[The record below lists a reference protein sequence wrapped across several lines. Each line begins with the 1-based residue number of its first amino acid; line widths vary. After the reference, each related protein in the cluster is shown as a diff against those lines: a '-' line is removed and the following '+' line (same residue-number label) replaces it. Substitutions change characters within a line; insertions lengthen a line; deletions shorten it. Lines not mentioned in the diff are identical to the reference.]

1 MKQNSHSLFFRETT
15 LGNCLQWAP
24 LSVALMGLGVP
35 AYAQLSGGAA
45 IEQQQLQRQQERE
58 RELRERMAPNADTLQ
73 PHTKPAELE
82 IPKNETPCFALHTLE
97 LTGEK
102 LEQVPW
108 LKASA
113 GIDLSV
119 SPCVGAK
126 GVEVILARMQQAVL
140 EHGYVTSRVMVVPQN
155 LKDGVLTVAFI
166 PGVLRA
172 IRFTPES
179 TGNTSLS
186 TALPS
191 KPGELLQLRDIEQG
205 LENLKRVPTSDADI
219 QITPAEGPDA
229 KPGQSDLMI
238 AYQKINPL
246 RFNVALDNGGT
257 KSTGKTQGTGTISW
271 DNPFGLND
279 LMYFSFGGG
288 LGNGG
293 NKGTETR
300 AAQYSLPLGYWLLA
314 LSGSYNKYH
323 QGVAGAYQN
332 YTYSGESSDLD
343 LKLSRVVFRNASSK
357 TTVGIKAFQR
367 SSNNYIDDVEID
379 VQRRRTSGFELSLN
393 QRSYVGNAVVDAN
406 LAYKRGTGAFAALRA
421 PEEPFGEGSSR
432 MKLFI
437 ADLAL
442 SKPFEL
448 ADTKLKFT
456 STWHGQWNKTPL
468 TPQDRIGIGGRYTV
482 RGFDGESTLL
492 AERGWYWRNELS
504 TPLSLGAAGNAEAF
518 VGLDTGHVSGPS
530 AQYLVGQSLTGAAIG
545 LRGAWRNLS
554 YEVFLATPVKKP
566 EHFRTSRTNLALSLA
581 YSF

>member
-1 MKQNSHSLFFRETT
+1 MKTT
-15 LGNCLQWAP
+15 IIWPVSSDSTRNKCLLWAP
-24 LSVALMGLGVP
+24 LTIALLGIATP
-35 AYAQLSGGAA
+35 AFAQLSEGAA

-58 RELRERMAPNADTLQ
+58 RELRDRMAPNVDTLQ
-73 PHTKPAELE
+73 PQAKPAVLE
-82 IPKNETPCFALHTLE
+82 MPQNETPCFPIHTLE
-97 LTGEK
+97 VTGEK
-102 LEQVPW
+102 LDRVPW
-108 LKASA
+108 LKDSA
-113 GIDLSV
+113 GIDFSTK
-119 SPCVGAK
+119 PCIGAK
-126 GVEVILARMQQAVL
+126 GVEVILAKMQQAVL
-140 EHGYVTSRVMVVPQN
+140 EHGYVTSRVLAVPQN

-166 PGVLRA
+166 PGVVRQ
-172 IRFTPES
+172 IRFTPDS
-179 TGNTSLS
+179 TGSTSLL

-191 KPGELLQLRDIEQG
+191 KSGELLQLRDIEQG
-205 LENLKRVPTSDADI
+205 LENLKRVPTADADI
-219 QITPAEGPDA
+219 QITPAEGPDVA
-229 KPGQSDLMI
+229 PGQSDLVI
-238 AYQKINPL
+238 TYKKINPL

-257 KSTGKTQGTGTISW
+257 RSTGKVPGTGTVSW
-271 DNPFGLND
+271 DNPLGLND

-288 LGNGG
+288 IGNGG

-300 AAQYSLPLGYWLLA
+300 AAQYSVPLGYWLLA
-314 LSGSYNKYH
+314 VTGSYNEYH

-332 YTYSGESSDLD
+332 YTYSGESSNLD

-357 TTVGIKAFQR
+357 TTLGIKAFQR
-367 SSNNYIDDVEID
+367 TSNNYIDDVEID

-393 QRSYVGNAVVDAN
+393 QRSYLGNAIVDAN

-442 SKPFEL
+442 NKPFEL
-448 ADTKLKFT
+448 ANTKLKFS

-504 TPLSLGAAGNAEAF
+504 TPLNLGAAGNAEAF

-545 LRGAWRNLS
+545 MRGALRNFS

-566 EHFRTSRTNLALSLA
+566 EHFRTARANLALNLA

>member
-1 MKQNSHSLFFRETT
+1 MRET
-15 LGNCLQWAP
+15 AP
-24 LSVALMGLGVP
+24 GKRFQLSALFAAVLSFAAP
-35 AYAQLSGGAA
+35 ALAQLSGAA

-73 PHTKPAELE
+73 PRTKAVELE
-82 IPKNETPCFALHTLE
+82 MPKSETPCFALHTLE

-102 LEQVPW
+102 LDQVPW

-113 GIDLSV
+113 GIDLSAR
-119 SPCVGAK
+119 PCVGAK

-155 LKDGVLTVAFI
+155 LQGGVLTVAFI
-166 PGVLRA
+166 PGVLRS
-172 IRFTPES
+172 IRFTPDS
-179 TGNTSLS
+179 TGDTSLIA
-186 TALPS
+186 ALPS

-205 LENLKRVPTSDADI
+205 LENLKRVPTADADI
-219 QITPAEGPDA
+219 QITPAEGPDVE
-229 KPGQSDLMI
+229 PGQSDLMI
-238 AYQKINPL
+238 TYKKIGPL

-257 KSTGKTQGTGTISW
+257 KSTGKVQGTGTVSW
-271 DNPFGLND
+271 DNPLGLND
-279 LMYFSFGGG
+279 LIYVSFGGG
-288 LGNGG
+288 MGNGG
-293 NKGTETR
+293 NRGTETR
-300 AAQYSLPLGYWLLA
+300 AAQYSVPLGYWLAA

-332 YTYSGESSDLD
+332 YTYSGESSNLD
-343 LKLSRVVFRNASSK
+343 FKLSRVVFRNASSK
-357 TTVGIKAFQR
+357 TTVAIKAFQR
-367 SSNNYIDDVEID
+367 TSNNYIDDVEID

-393 QRSYVGNAVVDAN
+393 QRSYLGNAILDAN

-421 PEEPFGEGSSR
+421 PEEPFGEGTSR

-448 ADTKLKFT
+448 GGTKLRL
-456 STWHGQWNKTPL
+456 SSNWHGQWNKTAL
-468 TPQDRIGIGGRYTV
+468 TPQDRLGIGGRYTV

-504 TPLSLGAAGNAEAF
+504 TPLNLGAAGNAEAF

-530 AQYLVGQSLTGAAIG
+530 AKYQVGQSLSGAAIG

-554 YEVFLATPVKKP
+554 YEVFVATPVKKP
-566 EHFRTSRTNLALSLA
+566 EHFRTSHTNLALSLA

>member
-1 MKQNSHSLFFRETT
+1 MTQEINSSFMREAAPGKRFQLTSLFFAV
-15 LGNCLQWAP
+15 LSFAAP
-24 LSVALMGLGVP
+24 AM
-35 AYAQLSGGAA
+35 AQLSGSA

-73 PHTKPAELE
+73 PRTKAIALE
-82 IPKNETPCFALHTLE
+82 MPTSEIPCFALHSLE

-102 LEQVPW
+102 LDQVPW
-108 LKASA
+108 LKAAA
-113 GIDLSV
+113 GIDLSAR
-119 SPCVGAK
+119 PCIGAK
-126 GVEVILARMQQAVL
+126 GVEVILARLQQAVL
-140 EHGYVTSRVMVVPQN
+140 EHGYVTSRVMVAPQN
-155 LKDGVLTVAFI
+155 LQSGVLTVAFI
-166 PGVLRA
+166 PGVLRS
-172 IRFTPES
+172 IRFTPDS
-179 TGNTSLS
+179 TGDTSLIA
-186 TALPS
+186 ALPS

-205 LENLKRVPTSDADI
+205 LENLKRVPTADADI
-219 QITPAEGPDA
+219 QITPAEGPDVE
-229 KPGQSDLMI
+229 PGQSDLMI
-238 AYQKINPL
+238 TYKKISPL

-257 KSTGKTQGTGTISW
+257 KSTGKVQGTGTVSW
-271 DNPFGLND
+271 DNPLGLND

-288 LGNGG
+288 IGNGG
-293 NKGTETR
+293 NRGTETR
-300 AAQYSLPLGYWLLA
+300 AAQYSVPLGYWLAA

-332 YTYSGESSDLD
+332 YTYSGESSNLD

-367 SSNNYIDDVEID
+367 TSNNYIDDVEID

-393 QRSYVGNAVVDAN
+393 QRSYLGNAVLDAN
-406 LAYKRGTGAFAALRA
+406 LAYKRGTGAFAALHA
-421 PEEPFGEGSSR
+421 PEEPFGEGTSR

-448 ADTKLKFT
+448 GGTKLRF
-456 STWHGQWNKTPL
+456 SSNWHGQWNKTPL
-468 TPQDRIGIGGRYTV
+468 TPQDRLGIGGRYTV

-504 TPLSLGAAGNAEAF
+504 VPLSLGAAGNAEAF

-530 AQYLVGQSLTGAAIG
+530 AKYLVGHSLTGAAIG
-545 LRGAWRNLS
+545 LRGAWRKLS
-554 YEVFLATPVKKP
+554 YEVFVATPVKKP
-566 EHFRTSRTNLALSLA
+566 EHFRTSHTNLALSLA